1 MVAAP
6 HADSRAADAALTE
19 EPAMQRTA
27 EFDAFGPWIDEVT
40 DAEGVPRLFQSHPVD
55 LASALLTIK
64 VPRNIS
70 RRDADPSMDLY
81 DHLVVV
87 DGAGVTVLSRVEDPR
102 TRTGTV
108 PPSSFTTQVLTWS
121 DVTGVTVSTE
131 FVDGLLTLHT
141 AGRAVTVPFNGS
153 SLPIV
158 DRLVTLVRSRYGS
171 DATTTGDV
179 GSGRRTADLDATPPE
194 LPAVERE
201 LQAVHRRLLAD
212 EPQMRHL
219 TTQQRTAVRWNHPRA
234 LVRLAK
240 NMWPTAVQTSL
251 VYTDGRELLVVHRRY
266 PVVRGYK
273 PVYSIAR
280 TALRVDS
287 VTGIDIADSTDL
299 VGVRVLTVHLGDA
312 RIELLFAAGSIAPEL
327 VAARLDQVARPV

>member
-1 MVAAP
+1 
-6 HADSRAADAALTE
+6 
-19 EPAMQRTA
+19 MQRTA

-40 DAEGVPRLFQSHPVD
+40 DAEGVPRLFRSHQVD
-55 LASALLTIK
+55 LTSTLLTIK

-87 DGAGVTVLSRVEDPR
+87 DDTGVTVLSRVETPR
-102 TRTGTV
+102 VRAGAVTA
-108 PPSSFTTQVLTWS
+108 SSFTTQVLAWS
-121 DVTGVTVSTE
+121 DIIGVTVSNE

-158 DRLVTLVRSRYGS
+158 DRLMALVRSRYGS
-171 DATTTGDV
+171 VARATTTGDAGGV
-179 GSGRRTADLDATPPE
+179 RRTADLDAAPAATE
-194 LPAVERE
+194 LPDVERE
-201 LQAVHRRLLAD
+201 LRTLHRRILSD

-219 TTQQRTAVRWNHPRA
+219 TTQKRTTVRWTHPRA
-234 LVRLAK
+234 LVRLTK
-240 NMWPTAVQTSL
+240 NLWPTAIQTSL
-251 VYTDGRELLVVHRRY
+251 TYTDGRELLVVHRRY

-287 VTGIDIADSTDL
+287 VTGTDITDSTDL
-299 VGVRVLTVHLGDA
+299 VGVRVLTLHLGDA
-312 RIELLFAAGSIAPEL
+312 GIEVLFAAGSIAPEL
-327 VAARLDQVARPV
+327 LAARLDRAAHAV

>member
-1 MVAAP
+1 
-6 HADSRAADAALTE
+6 
-19 EPAMQRTA
+19 MQRTA

-40 DAEGVPRLFQSHPVD
+40 DAEGVPRLFRSHPLD

-81 DHLVVV
+81 DHLVVL
-87 DGAGVTVLSRVEDPR
+87 DGTGVTVLSRVEEPR
-102 TRTGTV
+102 TRSGPV
-108 PPSSFTTQVLTWS
+108 LPSSYTTQVLTWP
-121 DVTGVTVSTE
+121 DVAGVTVSTE
-131 FVDGLLTLHT
+131 FVDGLLTLYT

-158 DRLVTLVRSRYGS
+158 DRLVALVRSRYGS
-171 DATTTGDV
+171 GATAAGDE
-179 GSGRRTADLDATPPE
+179 GAGRRTTVDATPTESPD
-194 LPAVERE
+194 VERE
-201 LQAVHRRLLAD
+201 LQAVHRRILAD

-219 TTQQRTAVRWNHPRA
+219 TTQQRTAVRWNHPRR

-251 VYTDGRELLVVHRRY
+251 AYSDGRELLVVHRRH

-280 TALRVDS
+280 TALRLDS
-287 VTGIDIADSTDL
+287 VTGIDIADSADL
-299 VGVRVLTVHLGDA
+299 VGVRVLTVHLGDT

-327 VAARLDQVARPV
+327 LAARLDRVARPV

>member
-19 EPAMQRTA
+19 EAVMQRTA

-40 DAEGVPRLFQSHPVD
+40 DDEGVPRLFRSHPID
-55 LASALLTIK
+55 LPSALLIIK

-87 DGAGVTVLSRVEDPR
+87 DASGVTVLSRVEHQR
-102 TRTGTV
+102 ARSGTV

-121 DVTGVTVSTE
+121 DITGVTVSTE

-141 AGRAVTVPFNGS
+141 ADRAVTVPFNGS
-153 SLPIV
+153 SLPVV
-158 DRLVTLVRSRYGS
+158 DRLVALVRSRYGS
-171 DATTTGDV
+171 GATPGDV
-179 GSGRRTADLDATPPE
+179 GTDRRAADLEATPTE
-194 LPAVERE
+194 LTDVERE

-219 TTQQRTAVRWNHPRA
+219 TTQQRTAVRWNHPHT

-251 VYTDGRELLVVHRRY
+251 AYTDGRELLVVHRRY

-287 VTGIDIADSTDL
+287 ITGIDIADSPDL
-299 VGVRVLTVHLGDA
+299 VGVRVLTVHLGDT

-327 VAARLDQVARPV
+327 LAARLDRVARPV